1 MIRLFCVAVLM
12 MLTACSGIEVSQ
24 DYDTEMTFPRL
35 QTYAWKSSSVEKHD
49 DVRANNPLLHKRFRQ
64 NIDRVLEEKGY
75 ERTTGVDFLV
85 DYSYSISTRMK
96 SEPFT
101 TGFGFGIGSFRRY
114 GGFGINTGYDI
125 SQYDIGTLVVDI
137 YDADSQELLWRG
149 RGSEVISRHPTPQQN
164 SEMVRQLVEAILAQ
178 FPPY

>member
-1 MIRLFCVAVLM
+1 
-12 MLTACSGIEVSQ
+12 
-24 DYDTEMTFPRL
+24 
-35 QTYAWKSSSVEKHD
+35 

-75 ERTTGVDFLV
+75 QRAAVDDFLV
-85 DYSYSISTRMK
+85 DYNYSISTRMET
-96 SEPFT
+96 EPFT
-101 TGFGFGIGSFRRY
+101 TGFGFGIGSSRRY

-125 SQYDIGTLVVDI
+125 RQYDVGTLVVDI

-149 RGSEVISRHPTPQQN
+149 RGSEVISRHPTPEQN
-164 SEMVRQLVEAILAQ
+164 SEMVRLLVEAILAQ